1 MWNERYNVEEYI
13 YGTEPNDFLREQS
26 GRLSGRVLSIAEG
39 EGRNGV
45 FLASLGLEVVGV
57 DGSAVGL
64 EKARRL
70 AESRGVSLE
79 TVEAD
84 LAEFSPEP
92 ESFDAVV
99 SIFAHLP
106 SEVREVLYP
115 RLLLAL
121 KPGGVFLMESYS
133 LDQMYK
139 GTGGP
144 KDSDMLMSATKIL
157 NELSGLESVVLQ
169 EIDREVNEG
178 THHCGLASVV
188 QFVGRKPL

>member
-64 EKARRL
+64 AKARRL
-70 AESRGVSLE
+70 AESCGVSLE

-106 SEVREVLYP
+106 SEVRAVLYP
-115 RLLLAL
+115 RLISAL
-121 KPGGVFLMESYS
+121 KPGGVFLMESYA

-157 NELSGLESVVLQ
+157 DELPGLESVVLQ
-169 EIDREVNEG
+169 EVDREVNEG

-188 QFVGRKPL
+188 QFVGRKP